1 MEETKVIKVLLLTS
15 QEIVVS
21 EIEEAFG
28 DIPGEPDCRLISP
41 FKLIK
46 TKETY
51 TLEPWLDFSNQS
63 VTMMRSGDAL
73 TFVEPNGELRDKYIK
88 LTS

>member
-1 MEETKVIKVLLLTS
+1 MENNIQCIILPSGDIL
-15 QEIVVS
+15 IS
-21 EIEEAFG
+21 EVEEVFG
-28 DIPGEPDCRLISP
+28 DIPGEPDCKIISP
-41 FKLIK
+41 LKLIK
-46 TKETY
+46 TEETY

>member
-1 MEETKVIKVLLLTS
+1 MEKNIQCVILPSGIVLITEL
-15 QEIVVS
+15 
-21 EIEEAFG
+21 EEAFG
-28 DIPGEPDCRLISP
+28 DIPGEPDCRLINP

-46 TKETY
+46 TEETY
-51 TLEPWLDFSNQS
+51 ILEPWLDFSNQS

>member
-1 MEETKVIKVLLLTS
+1 MEKNIKCVILPSGDILIT
-15 QEIVVS
+15 
-21 EIEEAFG
+21 EIEESFG
-28 DIPGEPDCRLISP
+28 EVPGDPDCKLINP
-41 FKLIK
+41 FKLVK
-46 TKETY
+46 TEETY

-63 VTMMRSGDAL
+63 VTMMRSGDAI

>member
-1 MEETKVIKVLLLTS
+1 MEKNIKCVILPSGDILIT
-15 QEIVVS
+15 
-21 EIEEAFG
+21 EIEESFG
-28 DIPGEPDCRLISP
+28 EVPGDPDCKLINP
-41 FKLIK
+41 FKLVK
-46 TKETY
+46 TEETY

-73 TFVEPNGELRDKYIK
+73 TFVDPNGELLDKYIK

>member
-1 MEETKVIKVLLLTS
+1 MEKNIQCVILPSGIVLIT
-15 QEIVVS
+15 

-28 DIPGEPDCRLISP
+28 DIPGEPDCRLINP

-46 TKETY
+46 SEEIY
-51 TLEPWLDFSNQS
+51 ILEPWLDFSNQS

>member
-1 MEETKVIKVLLLTS
+1 MEKNIQCVILPSGIVLIT
-15 QEIVVS
+15 

-28 DIPGEPDCRLISP
+28 DIPGEPDCKIISP

-46 TKETY
+46 TEETY